1 MTNIG
6 PLEKERNLLMMLS
19 KSFSQ
24 NDEQKRLSN
33 LQQKTHK
40 VNQMSSLRNSSDS
53 SDNNIDLSFEDT
65 GNNSKTDGDND
76 TETD

>member
-1 MTNIG
+1 MANNG
-6 PLEKERNLLMMLS
+6 PLEKGRNLLIMLS

-24 NDEQKRLSN
+24 NDEQKRLPN

-40 VNQMSSLRNSSDS
+40 VNQMSSSRNCSDS
-53 SDNNIDLSFEDT
+53 SDNNIDLNFEDT
-65 GNNSKTDGDND
+65 GNNSETDGDND